1 MCCFYSKLLSFKH
14 DILYLLRP
22 WIFYWASKNLS
33 SHDLLKLLC
42 NTIDLNS
49 WLSVGN
55 STWCKF
61 GCWCWGTY
69 LTWWFLLLVGCP
81 PCSSST
87 PCWFRIFMEE
97 EKAGA
102 FLYVAMVLG
111 FLELFLAAPKSIWG
125 CYSWA
130 TSWLSFE
137 LCDYAFHAKLMQF
150 LDDILG
156 CIFSLVL
163 GVRRGLVYSL
173 LGLDD
178 DFIPCLLLSLL
189 LYVENWGCLGSWAY
203 FSIPW
208 QQCDVLIITYTLLVK
223 AKILAL
229 LLEFF

>member
-1 MCCFYSKLLSFKH
+1 MAVCDWNLGGKGSYFGVASSF
-14 DILYLLRP
+14 
-22 WIFYWASKNLS
+22 
-33 SHDLLKLLC
+33 
-42 NTIDLNS
+42 
-49 WLSVGN
+49 
-55 STWCKF
+55 
-61 GCWCWGTY
+61 
-69 LTWWFLLLVGCP
+69 
-81 PCSSST
+81 
-87 PCWFRIFMEE
+87 
-97 EKAGA
+97 
-102 FLYVAMVLG
+102 
-111 FLELFLAAPKSIWG
+111 
-125 CYSWA
+125 
-130 TSWLSFE
+130 SFE
-137 LCDYAFHAKLMQF
+137 LDDCEILAKLMKF